1 MVTKEYRGG
10 DTGMTRG
17 EKVGRQRK
25 GGETSPAMALGLKAT
40 ESYSGLR
47 KNKDVHREN
56 ANEGHRI

>member
-1 MVTKEYRGG
+1 
-10 DTGMTRG
+10 MTRG